1 MSSRARWLV
10 AFFALIVVGVAAL
23 GAFVVYDVRRGVDG
37 GNERV
42 RVTVAHGAAFQ
53 TVVRDLVEKNLVG
66 RAWTLEFFAKATGAD
81 RRVSR
86 GTYEFVRGTPA
97 LDLLRALVDGD
108 VLSVRVTIPEGFT
121 MWQVAGAFEAAGVDS
136 ADMMGAIEDADL
148 RRTLQVA
155 DATLEGYLYPDT
167 YQVPFGSDAR
177 DIVAQMLTRFHAV
190 WTRDFDRRAAETG
203 MTRHEAMTLASIVE
217 AEARAPEE
225 RPMVS
230 AVYHN
235 RLKAGMKLDADPTV
249 AYAMGGFRG
258 RLLYKDLA
266 MDSPYNTYRRPGLP
280 PGPIGNAGEGSI
292 RAALYPDETLRALYF
307 VARGDGRHEFSETM
321 QQHAAAVRR
330 ARAARADREAR
341 PR

>member
-10 AFFALIVVGVAAL
+10 AFFALIVVGVASL
-23 GAFVVYDVRRGVDG
+23 GAYVVYDVRRGVDG

-42 RVTVAHGAAFQ
+42 RVTVARGAVFK
-53 TVVRDLVEKNLVG
+53 TVVRDLVEKNLVR

-81 RRVSR
+81 RHVSR
-86 GTYEFVRGTPA
+86 GTYEFERGTSA

-108 VLSVRVTIPEGFT
+108 VLSVRITIPEGFT
-121 MWQVAGAFEAAGVDS
+121 MWQVAGAFAAAGVDS
-136 ADMMGAIEDADL
+136 TVMMRAIEDADL
-148 RRTLQVA
+148 RRTLQITG
-155 DATLEGYLYPDT
+155 ATLEGYLYPDT
-167 YQVPFGSDAR
+167 YNVPFGSDAR

-190 WTRDFDRRAAETG
+190 WTRDFDRRAASTG

-217 AEARAPEE
+217 AEARAADE
-225 RPMVS
+225 RPLVS

-258 RLLYKDLA
+258 RLLYKDLE
-266 MDSPYNTYRRPGLP
+266 MDSPYNTYRHAGLP

-292 RAALYPDETLRALYF
+292 RAALYPDETLHALYF
-307 VARGDGRHEFSETM
+307 VARGDGRHEFSETL

-330 ARAARADREAR
+330 ARTARARMEGN